1 MKVVVL
7 SMEVYSRLC
16 PKLV

>member
-7 SMEVYSRLC
+7 SMIL
-16 PKLV
+16 